1 MTRLYIV
8 DQSGLEP
15 GGHYYA
21 YTGCVVDGAR
31 RLGLDTTVL
40 ANKKFRLADGTAPQR
55 IPISCPA
62 LLTPGPK
69 RSGWASSGGNRATFP
84 MSCSRRFAGYRRR
97 PRIMCSCT
105 LSDIAS

>member
-40 ANKKFRLADGTAPQR
+40 ANKKFRLADGTAPQ
-55 IPISCPA
+55 A
-62 LLTPGPK
+62 LTPGPK

-84 MSCSRRFAGYRRR
+84 MSCSRRFAGCRRR